1 MEINE
6 VDEVIKEFTEADNA
20 IRKVFPK
27 VISLLVVKL
36 IFDRKEGRNIFTLW
50 GISSNQGRILKKS
63 RDRIVQVTG
72 MVPSFYLN
80 GTKMVVSHK
89 LDLKLLKRINDL
101 DYGIS
106 IKGSPY
112 SAGGF
117 QISKQSLF
125 KLIILNLQV
134 SNRVC

>member
-1 MEINE
+1 MEVNE

-27 VISLLVVKL
+27 VDPLLVVKL
-36 IFDRKEGRNIFTLW
+36 IFDRKEGVEHIYTLENILKSEQN
-50 GISSNQGRILKKS
+50 IEDIKDRIL
-63 RDRIVQVTG
+63 QVTG

-101 DYGIS
+101 DYVIS

-112 SAGGF
+112 SAGGSSDF
-117 QISKQSLF
+117 
-125 KLIILNLQV
+125 
-134 SNRVC
+134 